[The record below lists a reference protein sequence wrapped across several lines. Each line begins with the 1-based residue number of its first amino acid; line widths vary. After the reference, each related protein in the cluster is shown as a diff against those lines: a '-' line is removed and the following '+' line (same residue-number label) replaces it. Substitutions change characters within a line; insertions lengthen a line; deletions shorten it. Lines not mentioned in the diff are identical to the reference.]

1 LQDKARYLINFH
13 QVAIFYRNVTVYQSA
28 HFGQGSGQIMMDG
41 LKCKGEESHI
51 AACNFQGW
59 GINDCSHGE
68 DAGVTCGMLN
78 RHPYKPNTSTNHTMM
93 H

>member
-1 LQDKARYLINFH
+1 
-13 QVAIFYRNVTVYQSA
+13 
-28 HFGQGSGQIMMDG
+28 MMDG
-41 LKCKGEESHI
+41 LKCKGQESHI

-68 DAGVTCGMLN
+68 DASVTCGMLT
-78 RHPYKPNTSTNHTMM
+78 RHPYNPNTSTNHTMM